1 MKLRAKFTFLFIGLV
16 VSMGLVIAFITFNWQ
31 RKAIEEQMR
40 ARATG
45 ICRTLAVTAA
55 EAMLAYDFTKL
66 RQYIDEI
73 EKSPQVAYLV
83 IMDASGRIM
92 IHSDPDQEGKVLY
105 SPTDIRAARAERL
118 VEQRYMGEESEPLY
132 EIALPIDFSSKKWGV
147 ARVGFSL
154 VGLNRELAQAARNI
168 TFLIMGAVLSGIM
181 VVVIVGKKIT
191 HPVRQ
196 LISGIASISRGD
208 LSQRVQVKSR
218 DEMSEIA
225 DTLNRMTDDL
235 QKNRK
240 ELEEVESRLRVY
252 TEELKKKLLDLS
264 ALNKASG
271 VLISTLGLEKKLDL
285 IVNTATSITNAQ
297 KGLLIFTDKSG
308 KKLDLKA
315 SQGGDININ
324 GHKKIARWV
333 MRNNKPILIKEGAG
347 DLLFEE
353 LLEKDATDPIMC
365 APLKTKN
372 DLLGAMTVE
381 SPMPGKDFTE
391 ADLELFSTFA
401 NEAALALE
409 NALLT
414 ENLIESRELDSFNR
428 ITSIIIH
435 DLKGSVS
442 GLSLLLH
449 NVEKNYDDPEFR
461 ADLMATL
468 AETVKKTE
476 DLVARLTSRPHL
488 LELRSES
495 VNLLLQRLVE
505 KLNLRKLP
513 DVELIEEYGELPK
526 MMIDANNMERVLEN
540 LILNALEAMPNGG
553 RLSIVTRKTE
563 RPLAAVVEIT
573 DTGHGMSEE
582 FINHNLF
589 KPFKT
594 TKRKGLGLALFSC
607 KEIVSLHGGKIEVKS
622 QPNRGTSFVV
632 RLPILAIDGR
642 LKAIRKLL
650 GEYLLETESI
660 RKEQLERALKI
671 QVNDKRKIGRILLD
685 LRFVREQEVE
695 LALERQQVAE
705 RHLCDLLQ
713 RIGLDHEHEHDTD
726 EGG

>member
-16 VSMGLVIAFITFNWQ
+16 VSMGLVIAFITFKWQ
-31 RKAIEEQMR
+31 RRAIEEQMR
-40 ARATG
+40 ERGAG

-55 EAMLAYDFTKL
+55 EAMLTHDFTKL

-73 EKSPQVAYLV
+73 EKSHPVAYLV
-83 IMDASGRIM
+83 IMDTTGRIM
-92 IHSDPDQEGKVLY
+92 VHSDPEQEGKVLGG
-105 SPTDIRAARAERL
+105 PTDIRAAGAERL
-118 VEQRYMGEESEPLY
+118 VEQRYIGEESEPLY
-132 EIALPIDFSSKKWGV
+132 DIALPIDFASQKWGV

-168 TFLIMGAVLSGIM
+168 ALLIMGAVLTTIM
-181 VVVIVGKKIT
+181 VVVMVGKKIT

-208 LSQRVQVKSR
+208 LSQRVRVESR
-218 DEMSEIA
+218 DEMGEIA
-225 DTLNRMTDDL
+225 DALNRMTDDL

-297 KGLLIFTDKSG
+297 KGLLIFTDKRG
-308 KKLDLKA
+308 KRLNLRA
-315 SQGGDININ
+315 SQGGDIDIN
-324 GHKKIARWV
+324 AHKKIARWV
-333 MRNNKPILIKEGAG
+333 MRNNKPILIKEGTRG
-347 DLLFEE
+347 LLFEE

-372 DLLGAMTVE
+372 ELLGAMAVE
-381 SPMPGKDFTE
+381 SSMSEKDFTE

-401 NEAALALE
+401 NEVALALE
-409 NALLT
+409 NASLT

-435 DLKGSVS
+435 DLKGSIN
-442 GLSLLLH
+442 GLSLLLY
-449 NVEKNYDDPEFR
+449 NVEKNYDNPEFR
-461 ADLMATL
+461 ADLMATI
-468 AETVKKTE
+468 ADTIKKTE
-476 DLVARLTSRPHL
+476 DLIARLTSRPHL

-505 KLNLRKLP
+505 KLYLRKLP

-526 MMIDANNMERVLEN
+526 MMIDADNMERVFEN
-540 LILNALEAMPNGG
+540 VILNALEAMPNGG
-553 RLSIVTRKTE
+553 KLTIVTRKTKK
-563 RPLAAVVEIT
+563 PLAAVVEII
-573 DTGHGMSEE
+573 DTGRGMTKE

-589 KPFKT
+589 KPFRT

-622 QPNRGTSFVV
+622 ELSRGTSFVI
-632 RLPILAIDGR
+632 RLPILAVDGR

-660 RKEQLERALKI
+660 KKEQLERALKI

-685 LRFVREQEVE
+685 LGFVREQEVE

-713 RIGLDHEHEHDTD
+713 RIGLDSENDTD

>member
-16 VSMGLVIAFITFNWQ
+16 VSMGLLIAFITFKWQ

-40 ARATG
+40 ERGAD

-55 EAMLAYDFTKL
+55 EAVPTHDFTKL

-73 EKSPQVAYLV
+73 KKSHQVAYLV
-83 IMDASGRIM
+83 IMDTTGRIM
-92 IHSDPDQEGKVLY
+92 VHSDPEQEGKVLG
-105 SPTDIRAARAERL
+105 SPTDIRAARTEKL
-118 VEQRYMGEESEPLY
+118 VEQRYTGEESEPLY
-132 EIALPIDFSSKKWGV
+132 EIALPIDFASQKWGV

-154 VGLNRELAQAARNI
+154 VGLNRELAQAERNI
-168 TFLIMGAVLSGIM
+168 TLLIMGAVLTAIM

-196 LISGIASISRGD
+196 LMSGIASISRGD
-208 LSQRVQVKSR
+208 LSQRVQVESR
-218 DEMSEIA
+218 DEMGEIA
-225 DTLNRMTDDL
+225 DTLNRTTDDL

-240 ELEEVESRLRVY
+240 ELEEVKSRLRVY

-285 IVNTATSITNAQ
+285 IVNIATSITNAQ
-297 KGLLIFTDKSG
+297 KGLLIFTDKRAKS
-308 KKLDLKA
+308 LNLRA
-315 SQGGDININ
+315 SQGRDININ
-324 GHKKIARWV
+324 AHKKIARWV

-347 DLLFEE
+347 DLLLEE
-353 LLEKDATDPIMC
+353 LLEKDSTDPIMC

-372 DLLGAMTVE
+372 ELLGAMAVE
-381 SPMPGKDFTE
+381 SSMSEKDFTE

-401 NEAALALE
+401 NEVALALE
-409 NALLT
+409 NASLT

-435 DLKGSVS
+435 DLKGSIS

-449 NVEKNYDDPEFR
+449 NVQKNYDDPEFR
-461 ADLMATL
+461 ADLTFTIADTI
-468 AETVKKTE
+468 KKTE

-505 KLNLRKLP
+505 KLYLRKLP

-526 MMIDANNMERVLEN
+526 MMIDADNMERVFEN
-540 LILNALEAMPNGG
+540 VILNALEAMPNGG
-553 RLSIVTRKTE
+553 KLTIVTRKTKK
-563 RPLAAVVEIT
+563 PLAAMVEVI
-573 DTGHGMSEE
+573 DTGYGMTKE
-582 FINHNLF
+582 FIDYNLF
-589 KPFKT
+589 KPFRT
-594 TKRKGLGLALFSC
+594 TKGKGLGLALFSC

-622 QPNRGTSFVV
+622 ELNRGTSFMVK
-632 RLPILAIDGR
+632 LPILAVDGR

-660 RKEQLERALKI
+660 KKEQLERALKI
-671 QVNDKRKIGRILLD
+671 QVSDNKRKIGRILLD
-685 LRFVREQEVE
+685 LGFVREQEVE
-695 LALERQQVAE
+695 LALERQQTAE

-713 RIGLDHEHEHDTD
+713 RIGLDSENNTD
-726 EGG
+726 KGG

>member
-16 VSMGLVIAFITFNWQ
+16 VSMGLVIAFITFKWQ

-40 ARATG
+40 ERGAG

-55 EAMLAYDFTKL
+55 EAMPTHDFTKL

-73 EKSPQVAYLV
+73 KKSHQVAYLV
-83 IMDASGRIM
+83 IMDTTGRVM
-92 IHSDPDQEGKVLY
+92 VHSDPEQEGKVLY
-105 SPTDIRAARAERL
+105 SPTDIRAVRAERL

-132 EIALPIDFSSKKWGV
+132 EIALPIDFASEKGGV

-168 TFLIMGAVLSGIM
+168 TLLIMGAVLTAIM

-191 HPVRQ
+191 HPVQQ

-208 LSQRVQVKSR
+208 LSQRVRVKSR
-218 DEMSEIA
+218 DEMGEIA
-225 DTLNRMTDDL
+225 DAFNRMTDDL

-240 ELEEVESRLRVY
+240 ELEEVEARLRVY
-252 TEELKKKLLDLS
+252 TEELKRKLLDLS

-271 VLISTLGLEKKLDL
+271 VLISILGLEKKLDL

-297 KGLLIFTDKSG
+297 KGLLIFTDKRG
-308 KKLDLKA
+308 KRLDLRA

-324 GHKKIARWV
+324 VHKKIAQWV
-333 MRNNKPILIKEGAG
+333 MRNNKPILVKEGARG
-347 DLLFEE
+347 PLFEE
-353 LLEKDATDPIMC
+353 LLEKDGTDPIMC

-372 DLLGAMTVE
+372 ELLGAMAVE
-381 SPMPGKDFTE
+381 SSMSGKDFTE

-401 NEAALALE
+401 NEVALALE
-409 NALLT
+409 NASLT

-435 DLKGSVS
+435 DLKSS
-442 GLSLLLH
+442 INGLTLLLY

-461 ADLMATL
+461 ADLIATI
-468 AETVKKTE
+468 ADTIKKTE
-476 DLVARLTSRPHL
+476 DLIARLTSRPHL

-495 VNLLLQRLVE
+495 INLLLQRLVE
-505 KLNLRKLP
+505 ELYLRKLP

-526 MMIDANNMERVLEN
+526 MMIDADNMERVFEN
-540 LILNALEAMPNGG
+540 VILNALEAMPNGG
-553 RLSIVTRKTE
+553 KLTIVTRKTKK
-563 RPLAAVVEIT
+563 PLAAVIEIV
-573 DTGHGMSEE
+573 DTGRGMTEE

-589 KPFKT
+589 KPFRT

-607 KEIVSLHGGKIEVKS
+607 KEIVGLHGGKIEVKS
-622 QPNRGTSFVV
+622 ELNRGTSFVI
-632 RLPILAIDGR
+632 RLPILAVDGR

-671 QVNDKRKIGRILLD
+671 QVSDKRKIGRILVD
-685 LRFVREQEVE
+685 LGFVREQEVE

-713 RIGLDHEHEHDTD
+713 RIGLDSENDTD

>member
-16 VSMGLVIAFITFNWQ
+16 VSMGLVIAFITFKWQ
-31 RKAIEEQMR
+31 RKAIEGQMR
-40 ARATG
+40 ERGAG

-55 EAMLAYDFTKL
+55 EAMLTQDFTKL

-73 EKSPQVAYLV
+73 KKSHPVAYLV
-83 IMDASGRIM
+83 IMDTTGRIM
-92 IHSDPDQEGKVLY
+92 VHSDPKQEGKVPG
-105 SPTDIRAARAERL
+105 SPTDMRAARAERL
-118 VEQRYMGEESEPLY
+118 VEQRYTGEESEPLY
-132 EIALPIDFSSKKWGV
+132 EIALPIDFASKKWGV
-147 ARVGFSL
+147 ARAGFSL

-168 TFLIMGAVLSGIM
+168 TLLIMGAVLTAIM

-196 LISGIASISRGD
+196 LVGGIASISRGD
-208 LSQRVQVKSR
+208 LSQRVPVKSR
-218 DEMSEIA
+218 DEMGEIA
-225 DTLNRMTDDL
+225 DALNRMTDDC
-235 QKNRK
+235 QKNKK

-285 IVNTATSITNAQ
+285 IVNTATSITNAK
-297 KGLLIFTDKSG
+297 KGLLIFTNKRG
-308 KKLDLKA
+308 KRLDLRA
-315 SQGGDININ
+315 SQGRDIDINA
-324 GHKKIARWV
+324 HKKIARWV
-333 MRNNKPILIKEGAG
+333 MRNNKPILIKDGAG
-347 DLLFEE
+347 GLLFEE
-353 LLEKDATDPIMC
+353 LLEKDTTDPIMC

-372 DLLGAMTVE
+372 ELLGVMAVE
-381 SPMPGKDFTE
+381 SSVSGKDFTE

-401 NEAALALE
+401 NEVALALE
-409 NALLT
+409 NASLT

-428 ITSIIIH
+428 ITSVIIH
-435 DLKGSVS
+435 DLKGSIN
-442 GLSLLLH
+442 GLSLLLY
-449 NVEKNYDDPEFR
+449 NVEKNYDNPEFR
-461 ADLMATL
+461 ADLMATV
-468 AETVKKTE
+468 ADTIKKTE
-476 DLVARLTSRPHL
+476 DLIARLISRPHL

-495 VNLLLQRLVE
+495 VNLLVQRLVE
-505 KLNLRKLP
+505 KLYLRKLP

-526 MMIDANNMERVLEN
+526 MMIDADNMERVFEN
-540 LILNALEAMPNGG
+540 VILNALEAMSNGG
-553 RLSIVTRKTE
+553 KLTIVTRKTKK
-563 RPLAAVVEIT
+563 PLAAVVEII
-573 DTGHGMSEE
+573 DTGRGMTEE

-589 KPFKT
+589 KPFRT

-622 QPNRGTSFVV
+622 ELSRGTSFAI
-632 RLPILAIDGR
+632 RLPILAVDGR

-660 RKEQLERALKI
+660 KKEQLERALKI
-671 QVNDKRKIGRILLD
+671 QVSDNKRKIGRILLD
-685 LRFVREQEVE
+685 LGFVREQEVE

-713 RIGLDHEHEHDTD
+713 RIGLDYENDTD
-726 EGG
+726 GGG

>member
-16 VSMGLVIAFITFNWQ
+16 VSMGLVIAFITFKWQ

-40 ARATG
+40 ERGAG
-45 ICRTLAVTAA
+45 IGRTLAVTAA
-55 EAMLAYDFTKL
+55 EAVLTHDFTKL

-73 EKSPQVAYLV
+73 KKSHQVAYLV
-83 IMDASGRIM
+83 IMDTTGRIM
-92 IHSDPDQEGKVLY
+92 VHSDPEQEGKVLD
-105 SPTDIRAARAERL
+105 SPTDIRAARTERL
-118 VEQRYMGEESEPLY
+118 VEQRYTGEESEPLY
-132 EIALPIDFSSKKWGV
+132 EIALPIDFASKKWGV

-168 TFLIMGAVLSGIM
+168 TLLIMGAVLTAIM

-196 LISGIASISRGD
+196 LMSGIASISRGD

-218 DEMSEIA
+218 DEMGEIA

-285 IVNTATSITNAQ
+285 IVNIATSITNAQ
-297 KGLLIFTDKSG
+297 KGLLIFTDKRA
-308 KKLDLKA
+308 KRLNLRA

-324 GHKKIARWV
+324 AHKKIARWV

-353 LLEKDATDPIMC
+353 LLEKDSTDPIMC

-372 DLLGAMTVE
+372 ELLGAMAVE
-381 SPMPGKDFTE
+381 SSISEKDFTE

-401 NEAALALE
+401 NEVALALE
-409 NALLT
+409 NASLT

-435 DLKGSVS
+435 DLKGSIS

-449 NVEKNYDDPEFR
+449 NVQKNYDDPEFR
-461 ADLMATL
+461 ADLTFTIADTI
-468 AETVKKTE
+468 KKTE

-495 VNLLLQRLVE
+495 VNLFLQRLVE
-505 KLNLRKLP
+505 KLYLRKLP

-526 MMIDANNMERVLEN
+526 MMIDADNMERVFEN
-540 LILNALEAMPNGG
+540 VILNALEAMPNGG
-553 RLSIVTRKTE
+553 KLTIVTRKTKK
-563 RPLAAVVEIT
+563 PLAAMVEII
-573 DTGHGMSEE
+573 DTGHGMTKE
-582 FINHNLF
+582 FIDHNLF
-589 KPFKT
+589 KPFRT
-594 TKRKGLGLALFSC
+594 TKGKGLGLALFSC

-622 QPNRGTSFVV
+622 ELNRGTSFMVK
-632 RLPILAIDGR
+632 LPILAVDGR

-660 RKEQLERALKI
+660 KKEQLERALKI
-671 QVNDKRKIGRILLD
+671 QVSDNKRKIGRILLD
-685 LRFVREQEVE
+685 LGFVREQEVE
-695 LALERQQVAE
+695 LALERQQAAE

-713 RIGLDHEHEHDTD
+713 RIGLDYENDTGN
-726 EGG
+726 EG